1 MLTTLR
7 NILEITAL
15 LVVALP
21 IRALPRP
28 VALRL
33 GAAIGGLGWW
43 TRIRRSL
50 VLANLEQAFPRSTA
64 AERRAL
70 GGEAACNLGRTVA
83 EFLRFA
89 GRDRKRIAELIEMEG
104 FGALRGELATGP
116 GALLVTAHL
125 GAWALYTT
133 ALATSGI
140 PTALLVGKQRNPYVD
155 RLILG
160 IPGDVV
166 RFISKGKQAP
176 RQILECLR
184 DGYAVVMVADHYI
197 SSEAVWA
204 PFLGK
209 NASTLPLPGALIA
222 KRQQLPLF
230 LLRGLRVEGGRHLL
244 GLRRLEIPPHLE
256 SDDLRLAIA
265 ALCNEELGK
274 EIRACPEQYWWYHD
288 RWKVRGK
295 YRQKKKVL
303 GQPPGVR

>member
-1 MLTTLR
+1 MRTTLR
-7 NILEITAL
+7 NILEIIAL
-15 LVVALP
+15 LTVALP

-28 VALRL
+28 LALRL
-33 GAAIGGLGWW
+33 GAAIGRLGWW

-50 VLANLEQAFPRSTA
+50 VLANLEQAFPQSSKT
-64 AERRAL
+64 ELYAL
-70 GGEAACNLGRTVA
+70 GREASCNLGRTVA

-89 GRDRKRIAELIEMEG
+89 GRDRRQIAELIEMEG
-104 FGALRGELATGP
+104 FESLREELASGG

-133 ALATSGI
+133 ALATAGI

-184 DGYAVVMVADHYI
+184 DGHAVVMVADHYI

-222 KRQQLPLF
+222 KRQHLPLF
-230 LLRGLRVEGGRHLL
+230 LLRGIRREGGRHHL
-244 GLRRLEIPPHLE
+244 GLRRLRVPTHLE
-256 SDDLRLAIA
+256 GDDLRLAIA
-265 ALCNEELGK
+265 ALCNHELGK
-274 EIRACPEQYWWYHD
+274 EILQHPEQYWWYHD

-295 YRQKKKVL
+295 YKQKKKVL
-303 GQPPGVR
+303 GQPPGVE